1 MRHIS
6 SETQGCLYGCT
17 SHGDCSWSLHK
28 SWKGWTLQWPPCR
41 KDYLLCGLSDQTSGV
56 ISSCVSCREPG
67 LPSSV
72 YTDPTCTLQT
82 QPKSESTGFSQS
94 RLTLQGILKVED
106 WFAQKHLGIYSVISC
121 SPQKW
126 QLIYCVRKPW
136 HAGGRRRTQ

>member
-1 MRHIS
+1 METAS
-6 SETQGCLYGCT
+6 SQVMVLERL
-17 SHGDCSWSLHK
+17 DFAVASL
-28 SWKGWTLQWPPCR
+28 QE
-41 KDYLLCGLSDQTSGV
+41 GLSSLWSFRSDKWSYLF
-56 ISSCVSCREPG
+56 CVSCREPG

-72 YTDPTCTLQT
+72 FTDPACTLQT
-82 QPKSESTGFSQS
+82 QPKSVLRAQTSVRN
-94 RLTLQGILKVED
+94 RLTLQGMLKVED